1 MLPSR
6 VLFQAEKDKRIVLFI
21 QVPVDLFAKHIALL
35 FLNGGRL
42 KSMDQIQHVVINIWS
57 LGHPEFI

>member
-6 VLFQAEKDKRIVLFI
+6 ILFQAEKDKRIVLFI

-35 FLNGGRL
+35 FLN
-42 KSMDQIQHVVINIWS
+42 
-57 LGHPEFI
+57 